1 MLHHSRADDTGQLND
16 EEGCELPDFQAARQM
31 ALRGAR
37 SLICASVMD
46 GQLDLSGTMCVTDGS
61 GNVLYEVT
69 YREAVGVPVLE
80 RLVTPLSF
88 PWRRRR

>member
-1 MLHHSRADDTGQLND
+1 
-16 EEGCELPDFQAARQM
+16 
-31 ALRGAR
+31 
-37 SLICASVMD
+37 MD